1 MAKNLANIRIY
12 GDQASA
18 VYVAPKGTTLPVD
31 LAAPAAAFV
40 DLGWLSEDGTDITRE
55 SSSNDFTAWQG
66 GTIVRTKM
74 SGVKNTLKVVCLEE
88 TATAMGLFY
97 PGMTS
102 STPATPAG
110 SPTTITVPGGTKS
123 NEKALVVDFIDDTVT
138 KRYAIQRAE
147 VTSVGTIS
155 HKNTDMTMYEFTFTI
170 YGGFSIITN
179 NPALATA

>member
-18 VYVAPKGTTLPVD
+18 VYVAPKGTTGPVG
-31 LAAPAAAFV
+31 LAAPAAAFA

-55 SSSNDFTAWQG
+55 TSTTDFTAWQG
-66 GTIVRTKM
+66 GTIVRSKV
-74 SGVKNTLKVVCLEE
+74 SGVKDTLKVVCLEE
-88 TATAMGLFY
+88 TAVALGLYY

-102 STPATPAG
+102 STTTG
-110 SPTTITVPGGTKS
+110 TTTITVPGGSKS

-138 KRYAIQRAE
+138 KRYSIPRAE
-147 VTSVGTIS
+147 VTGVGTVS
-155 HKNTDMTMYEFTFTI
+155 HKDSDMTMYEFTFTI
-170 YGGFSIITN
+170 YGGFTIITN

>member
-1 MAKNLANIRIY
+1 MTKNLANIRIY
-12 GDQASA
+12 GDQDSA
-18 VYVAPKGTTLPVD
+18 VYVAPKGTTGPVG
-31 LAAPAAAFV
+31 LAAPAAAFQ

-55 SSSNDFTAWQG
+55 SSSTDYTAWQG
-66 GTIVRTKM
+66 GTIVRSKV
-74 SGVKNTLKVVCLEE
+74 SGVKDTVKVVCLEE
-88 TATAMGLFY
+88 TAVALGLYY

-102 STPATPAG
+102 STTTG
-110 SPTTITVPGGTKS
+110 TTTITVPGGSKS

-138 KRYAIQRAE
+138 KRYSIPRAE

>member
-12 GDQASA
+12 GDQDSA
-18 VYVAPKGTTLPVD
+18 VYVAPKGTTGPVG
-31 LAAPAAAFV
+31 LAAPAAAFA
-40 DLGWLSEDGTDITRE
+40 DLGWLSEDGTDISRE
-55 SSSNDFTAWQG
+55 SSSTDFTAWQG
-66 GTIVRTKM
+66 GTIVRTKV
-74 SGVKNTLKVVCLEE
+74 SGVKDTLKVVCLEE
-88 TATAMGLFY
+88 TAVALGLYY

-102 STPATPAG
+102 ATVTG
-110 SPTTITVPGGTKS
+110 TTTITVPGGSKS
-123 NEKALVVDFIDDTVT
+123 NEKALVVDFLDDTVT
-138 KRYAIQRAE
+138 KRYSIPRAE

>member
-12 GDQASA
+12 GDQDSA
-18 VYVAPKGTTLPVD
+18 VYVAPKGTTGPTALT
-31 LAAPAAAFV
+31 APDVAYK
-40 DLGWLSEDGTDITRE
+40 DLGWLSEDGTDVTRE
-55 SSSNDFTAWQG
+55 SSSTDHTAWQG
-66 GTIVRTKM
+66 GTIVRSKV
-74 SGVKNTLKVVCLEE
+74 SGVKDTIKVVCLEE
-88 TATAMGLFY
+88 TAVALDLYY
-97 PGMTS
+97 PGMTA
-102 STPATPAG
+102 ATATG
-110 SPTTITVPGGTKS
+110 VTTITVPGGSKS

-138 KRYAIQRAE
+138 KRYVIPRAE